1 MAAIQEITATNLDSV
16 LNNPKPVLVDFWA
29 PWCGP
34 CRMVSPVVDEDATR
48 HDLTSIAAAKCNV
61 DENEELALKY
71 GVMSIPTL
79 IIFRDGAE
87 VGRLV
92 GALPQEKLVE
102 EIRRTYQMQRGVSA
116 RVHMS
121 FVLRIGVPLR
131 VPRFLCGGCATLCAA
146 AVAFDA
152 IRNPGG
158 SMPITHVIF
167 DLDGTHSQHARGP
180 GGRRQPYLRG
190 ARLAH
195 VCR

>member
-34 CRMVSPVVDEDATR
+34 CRMVSPVGDEVAT
-48 HDLTSIAAAKCNV
+48 DMADVIAVAKCNV

-92 GALPQEKLVE
+92 GALPKEKLVE
-102 EIRRTYQMQRGVSA
+102 EIKRT
-116 RVHMS
+116 
-121 FVLRIGVPLR
+121 I
-131 VPRFLCGGCATLCAA
+131 
-146 AVAFDA
+146 
-152 IRNPGG
+152 
-158 SMPITHVIF
+158 
-167 DLDGTHSQHARGP
+167 
-180 GGRRQPYLRG
+180 
-190 ARLAH
+190 
-195 VCR
+195 

>member
-34 CRMVSPVVDEDATR
+34 CRMVSPVVNEVAT
-48 HDLTSIAAAKCNV
+48 DMADVIAVAKCNV

-92 GALPQEKLVE
+92 GALPKEKLVE
-102 EIRRTYQMQRGVSA
+102 EIKRT
-116 RVHMS
+116 
-121 FVLRIGVPLR
+121 I
-131 VPRFLCGGCATLCAA
+131 
-146 AVAFDA
+146 
-152 IRNPGG
+152 
-158 SMPITHVIF
+158 
-167 DLDGTHSQHARGP
+167 
-180 GGRRQPYLRG
+180 
-190 ARLAH
+190 
-195 VCR
+195 

>member
-34 CRMVSPVVDEDATR
+34 CRMVSPVVYEVAT
-48 HDLTSIAAAKCNV
+48 DMADVIAVAKCNV

-92 GALPQEKLVE
+92 GALPKEKLVE
-102 EIRRTYQMQRGVSA
+102 EIKRT
-116 RVHMS
+116 
-121 FVLRIGVPLR
+121 I
-131 VPRFLCGGCATLCAA
+131 
-146 AVAFDA
+146 
-152 IRNPGG
+152 
-158 SMPITHVIF
+158 
-167 DLDGTHSQHARGP
+167 
-180 GGRRQPYLRG
+180 
-190 ARLAH
+190 
-195 VCR
+195 

>member
-34 CRMVSPVVDEDATR
+34 CRMVSPVVDEVAT
-48 HDLTSIAAAKCNV
+48 DMVDVIAVAKCNV

-92 GALPQEKLVE
+92 GALPKEKLVE
-102 EIRRTYQMQRGVSA
+102 EIKRT
-116 RVHMS
+116 
-121 FVLRIGVPLR
+121 I
-131 VPRFLCGGCATLCAA
+131 
-146 AVAFDA
+146 
-152 IRNPGG
+152 
-158 SMPITHVIF
+158 
-167 DLDGTHSQHARGP
+167 
-180 GGRRQPYLRG
+180 
-190 ARLAH
+190 
-195 VCR
+195 

>member
-34 CRMVSPVVDEDATR
+34 CRIVSPVVDEVAT
-48 HDLTSIAAAKCNV
+48 DMADVIAVAKCNV

-92 GALPQEKLVE
+92 GALPKEKLAE
-102 EIRRTYQMQRGVSA
+102 EIKRT
-116 RVHMS
+116 
-121 FVLRIGVPLR
+121 I
-131 VPRFLCGGCATLCAA
+131 
-146 AVAFDA
+146 
-152 IRNPGG
+152 
-158 SMPITHVIF
+158 
-167 DLDGTHSQHARGP
+167 
-180 GGRRQPYLRG
+180 
-190 ARLAH
+190 
-195 VCR
+195 

>member
-34 CRMVSPVVDEDATR
+34 CRMVSPVVDEVAT
-48 HDLTSIAAAKCNV
+48 DMADVIAVAKCNV

-92 GALPQEKLVE
+92 GALPKEKLVE
-102 EIRRTYQMQRGVSA
+102 GIKRT
-116 RVHMS
+116 
-121 FVLRIGVPLR
+121 I
-131 VPRFLCGGCATLCAA
+131 
-146 AVAFDA
+146 
-152 IRNPGG
+152 
-158 SMPITHVIF
+158 
-167 DLDGTHSQHARGP
+167 
-180 GGRRQPYLRG
+180 
-190 ARLAH
+190 
-195 VCR
+195 

>member
-34 CRMVSPVVDEDATR
+34 CRMVSPVVDEIAT
-48 HDLTSIAAAKCNV
+48 DMADVIAVAKCNV

-92 GALPQEKLVE
+92 GALPKEKLVE
-102 EIRRTYQMQRGVSA
+102 EIKHT
-116 RVHMS
+116 
-121 FVLRIGVPLR
+121 I
-131 VPRFLCGGCATLCAA
+131 
-146 AVAFDA
+146 
-152 IRNPGG
+152 
-158 SMPITHVIF
+158 
-167 DLDGTHSQHARGP
+167 
-180 GGRRQPYLRG
+180 
-190 ARLAH
+190 
-195 VCR
+195 

>member
-34 CRMVSPVVDEDATR
+34 CRMVSPVVDEVAADMA
-48 HDLTSIAAAKCNV
+48 DVIAVAKCNV

-92 GALPQEKLVE
+92 GALPKEKLVE
-102 EIRRTYQMQRGVSA
+102 EIKRT
-116 RVHMS
+116 
-121 FVLRIGVPLR
+121 I
-131 VPRFLCGGCATLCAA
+131 
-146 AVAFDA
+146 
-152 IRNPGG
+152 
-158 SMPITHVIF
+158 
-167 DLDGTHSQHARGP
+167 
-180 GGRRQPYLRG
+180 
-190 ARLAH
+190 
-195 VCR
+195 